1 MNAIHRYRA
10 RPDLLRGRTIL
21 ITGAGSGIGR
31 AAAIA
36 CARHGATVVLLGR
49 NVAALEAV
57 YDEIERIGAP
67 QPAILPTDLSK
78 GGIEQFEQ
86 LAATL
91 KGEFSRLDGLLHNAA
106 ELGTLTP
113 LHLYDLATW
122 TQVMQVNLYAPY
134 LLTRACLPL
143 LQAAVDA
150 SVIFTS
156 ADVGRRGRAYWG
168 AYGVSQFAREGLAQI
183 WADELAT
190 NTSVRV
196 NTLDPGAVATRMRT
210 RAYPGEDAAGLA
222 QPDAIMPAYLYLLGP
237 DSRGVTG
244 QTFSAQAQSL

>member
-1 MNAIHRYRA
+1 MNAIHHYRA

-21 ITGAGSGIGR
+21 ITGAGSGIGQT
-31 AAAIA
+31 AAVT

-49 NVAALEAV
+49 NVAALEQT

-78 GGIEQFEQ
+78 GGLEQFEQ

-91 KGEFSRLDGLLHNAA
+91 KTEFSRLDGLLHNAA
-106 ELGTLTP
+106 DLGALTP
-113 LHLYDLATW
+113 LHLYDLNLW
-122 TQVMQVNLYAPY
+122 TQTMQVNLHAPY

-150 SVIFTS
+150 SVVFTS

-168 AYGVSQFAREGLAQI
+168 AYGIAKFAIEGLAQT

-196 NTLDPGAVATRMRT
+196 NTLDPGAVATKLRT
-210 RAYPGEDAAGLA
+210 RAYPGEDPAALP
-222 QPDAIMPAYLYLLGP
+222 QPADIMPAYLYLLGP

-244 QTFSAQAQSL
+244 QALKAQGK